1 MYVEDVNDE
10 APVFTQQQYSRLGLR
25 ETAGI
30 GTSVIVVR
38 ATDRDTGEASR
49 RKAGSPLPRVE
60 HRKLTQSPRELWG
73 QSSQLPIS
81 QRLRAALA

>member
-1 MYVEDVNDE
+1 MC
-10 APVFTQQQYSRLGLR
+10 PG
-25 ETAGI
+25 
-30 GTSVIVVR
+30 
-38 ATDRDTGEASR
+38 
-49 RKAGSPLPRVE
+49 KAGRGMDQEGKAASKVE

>member
-1 MYVEDVNDE
+1 MDQEGK
-10 APVFTQQQYSRLGLR
+10 A
-25 ETAGI
+25 
-30 GTSVIVVR
+30 
-38 ATDRDTGEASR
+38 AS
-49 RKAGSPLPRVE
+49 KVE